1 MQGEMNAPSR
11 RVRGLSPI
19 IATLILIA
27 AALIGA
33 AMVYRYFV
41 TASYVV
47 TNKPEL
53 VVEDASYNP
62 TSYTL
67 YLRLSNSGMTTV
79 NITGIVVKGA
89 GGTACTVNAT
99 SLIGRVLSPSDTL
112 TAIITVTGCQPS
124 YMYVEYKVPG
134 RSYTYVTRPVPVL
147 IYG

>member
-1 MQGEMNAPSR
+1 MR
-11 RVRGLSPI
+11 RVKGLSPI

-62 TSYTL
+62 TSSTL

-79 NITGIVVKGA
+79 NITNVVVKGT
-89 GGTACTVNAT
+89 GGATCTVNAT
-99 SLIGRVLSPSDTL
+99 SILYKLLSPSDTL
-112 TAIITVTGCQPS
+112 TALLTVTGCQPS

-134 RSYTYVTRPVPVL
+134 KNYVYVTRPVPVL